1 VPKLVV
7 ELVLLASDREKAFHV
22 SVYGIGVRNWLP
34 MPTCDAF
41 FLHPSDFVN
50 ADLHDVDFLSR
61 LLPKRELV
69 LGFEETTAI

>member
-1 VPKLVV
+1 
-7 ELVLLASDREKAFHV
+7 
-22 SVYGIGVRNWLP
+22 